1 MSRMLSHRTK
11 RTRASA
17 TGRMLTAA
25 LAVAASVAMGIA
37 AGGGTYAAWSV
48 TAPAVAATTLR
59 AGTAELSITG
69 VQLTATGLYPG
80 RTVHSAGVV
89 RNTGTTP
96 LSLSLTLSP
105 TAASTAFTSALVATV
120 GTAGTAGTA
129 ADCTAGRVAP
139 VASAAVGAPVETG
152 ITLAPGASTA
162 VCVGLG
168 LPANAPAAAAGAA
181 ASALT
186 LTFAGSQVAS

>member
-120 GTAGTAGTA
+120 GTAGTA